1 MQFTFTGEVPEDFP
15 SLPVGHTVQPGEVV
29 ELDHDPKH
37 PRLERVKD
45 VPKAKPEPK
54 ESD

>member
-1 MQFTFTGEVPEDFP
+1 VQFKFTGETAEVFP
-15 SLPVGHTVQPGEVV
+15 FLPLGRVVEPGDVV
-29 ELDHDPKH
+29 ELDKDPKH

-45 VPKAKPEPK
+45 VPKAKSDSK

>member
-1 MQFTFTGEVPEDFP
+1 MQFKFTGESAEYFP
-15 SLPVGHTVQPGEVV
+15 DLGLNCEPGQAV
-29 ELDHDPKH
+29 ELDRDPKH

-45 VPKAKPEPK
+45 VPKAKEPK